1 MMFLDFDYF
10 TESRMSWRVVE
21 PYGLEIALFL
31 MQLEKLMAA
40 ITDFYLS
47 ACPRRVSLSCYP
59 LGHSIPGQ
67 LTNFKERHVN

>member
-10 TESRMSWRVVE
+10 TESRMSWRVAE

-47 ACPRRVSLSCYP
+47 ACPRRVSL
-59 LGHSIPGQ
+59 
-67 LTNFKERHVN
+67 